1 MSFIDWVNGICSN
14 FKFLALL
21 LARVIIGY
29 TFITHGWDKFHHLN
43 KVIGFFKSLNIPV
56 PELHAPV
63 VAGLELVC
71 GSLILVGLFTQVA
84 SVPLFVILVVAILTA
99 KIGDIRT
106 IGDLFQLS
114 EFLYIALL
122 LWLMT
127 EGAGPISLSGPFR
140 KKGKPKAKSKK

>member
-1 MSFIDWVNGICSN
+1 MSFVERVNGLCSR
-14 FKFLALL
+14 FRFVAQL

-29 TFITHGWDKFHHLN
+29 VFAMSGWGKLHHLD

-71 GSLILVGLFTQVA
+71 GVLILLGIFTQVA
-84 SVPLFVILVVAILTA
+84 SIPLICIMAVAILTA
-99 KIGDIRT
+99 KMGDIKT
-106 IGDLFQLS
+106 INDLFEVS

-122 LWLMT
+122 LYLMT
-127 EGAGPISLSGPFR
+127 EGAGPISVSALLSG
-140 KKGKPKAKSKK
+140 KKTKAKSRK